1 MNQPSNIIIQ
11 RVLDESATLAEAKQV
26 AAWFASQDGQK
37 WLADQM
43 ERDTEAILDGRI
55 PLLKN
60 IPSDKLFKRIE
71 RRIGRKRRRTFAFRI
86 AAVAIPCALILA
98 MWLNLNSRLGG
109 ILFTKDNNELVA
121 TRNGEQKELVFQDGT
136 KVFLHAGTRI
146 TYPKHFGLGE
156 RRVELDGEAFFEVAP
171 NAHRAFIV
179 QMGDVSLRVLGTSF
193 NVKAYDSEPT
203 IDIALL
209 DGKVEFVYNE
219 KHCVMSPMQQLNY
232 NKISRQVDLT
242 VSEHVEMDAL
252 WHKKIIVFRDASLS
266 EVIADLERWYDVR
279 FEVLDASAY
288 DLRFTLRTPYLP
300 LPELLDEIQH
310 ISPIRFDIEDDL
322 IRVRRNC

>member
-1 MNQPSNIIIQ
+1 
-11 RVLDESATLAEAKQV
+11 
-26 AAWFASQDGQK
+26 
-37 WLADQM
+37 M

-109 ILFTKDNNELVA
+109 ILFTKDKNEQIA

-146 TYPKHFGLGE
+146 IYPKHFGLGE

-242 VSEHVEMDAL
+242 VSENAEMDAL
-252 WHKKIIVFRDASLS
+252 WHKRIIVFRDASLS

-279 FEVLDASAY
+279 FEVLDSSAY

-300 LPELLDEIQH
+300 LPELLDEIQR